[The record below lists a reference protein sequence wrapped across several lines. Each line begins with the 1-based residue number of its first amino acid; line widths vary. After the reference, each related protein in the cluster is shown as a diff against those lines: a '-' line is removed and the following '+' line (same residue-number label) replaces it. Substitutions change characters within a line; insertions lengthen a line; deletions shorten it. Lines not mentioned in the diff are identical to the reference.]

1 MRNNKRCE
9 MFDLTGKVAL
19 VTGAGQ
25 GVGAGI
31 AAALASQGASVAV
44 NDVVA
49 ERAEACAEQL
59 SVDLTGKISSGQFR
73 SDSKESDSQA
83 SQAAPA
89 SNPEASSQASQ
100 AASASSH
107 EATISEAGSPKI
119 IAAPFDVTSLEEV
132 QHGVASVAEQLG
144 PIDILVNN
152 AGNAG
157 ANAFTPTPFAE
168 LSPDQ
173 WQKFIDVNLYG
184 VLNCTKA
191 VISSMQDRRWGRI
204 ITISSGAGQ
213 SGLNIGVSIYG
224 AAKGGSIAFMRHIAI
239 ENAKLGITANS
250 LALGLMDTI
259 DDPSVT
265 EHLARAIPAGR
276 LGSPED
282 IGAACVWLASE
293 EAAWVTNQTINI
305 NGGSLAS

>member
-1 MRNNKRCE
+1 

-49 ERAEACAEQL
+49 ERAEACAERL
-59 SVDLTGKISSGQFR
+59 SADLTGKISSGQFR
-73 SDSKESDSQA
+73 SDSKESDNQA
-83 SQAAPA
+83 SNQQA
-89 SNPEASSQASQ
+89 SNPEASNQTSQATP
-100 AASASSH
+100 ASSL
-107 EATISEAGSPKI
+107 KI

-157 ANAFTPTPFAE
+157 ANTFTPTPFSE

-191 VISSMQDRRWGRI
+191 VISGMQDRRWGRI

>member
-1 MRNNKRCE
+1 

-49 ERAEACAEQL
+49 ERAEVCAKQL
-59 SVDLTGKISSGQFR
+59 SVDLNAEISSGQFR
-73 SDSKESDSQA
+73 SDSKESDNQA
-83 SQAAPA
+83 SNQQA
-89 SNPEASSQASQ
+89 SSPEAN
-100 AASASSH
+100 
-107 EATISEAGSPKI
+107 ISEAGSPKI

-132 QHGVASVAEQLG
+132 QHGVASVADQLG

-157 ANAFTPTPFAE
+157 ANTFTPTPFSE

-191 VISSMQDRRWGRI
+191 VLSGMQDRKWGRI

-265 EHLARAIPAGR
+265 EHLARAIPVGR

-282 IGAACVWLASE
+282 IGAACVLLASE

>member
-1 MRNNKRCE
+1 

-31 AAALASQGASVAV
+31 VAALASRGASVAV

-59 SVDLTGKISSGQFR
+59 TESLNASLTAEISSEQSG
-73 SDSKESDSQA
+73 SNSGESASQTVSQTSQA
-83 SQAAPA
+83 TPA
-89 SNPEASSQASQ
+89 SSPEAN
-100 AASASSH
+100 
-107 EATISEAGSPKI
+107 SPKV
-119 IAAPFDVTSLEEV
+119 IAAPFDVTSREAVDE
-132 QHGVASVAEQLG
+132 GIAFAAEQLG

-157 ANAFTPTPFAE
+157 ANTFTPTPFSE

-191 VISSMQDRRWGRI
+191 VLSGMQDRRWGRI

-239 ENAKLGITANS
+239 ENAKMGITANS

-265 EHLARAIPAGR
+265 EHLARAIPVGR

-305 NGGSLAS
+305 NGGSLPS

>member
-1 MRNNKRCE
+1 M
-9 MFDLTGKVAL
+9 
-19 VTGAGQ
+19 
-25 GVGAGI
+25 GAGI
-31 AAALASQGASVAV
+31 AAALASRGASVAV

-49 ERAEACAEQL
+49 ERAEACAEHLTESLNAGL
-59 SVDLTGKISSGQFR
+59 SAEVSSEQSESSRESAGQTV
-73 SDSKESDSQA
+73 SQQTSSQPSQT

-89 SNPEASSQASQ
+89 S
-100 AASASSH
+100 
-107 EATISEAGSPKI
+107 SPKV
-119 IAAPFDVTSLEEV
+119 IAAPFDVTSREAVEE
-132 QHGVASVAEQLG
+132 GIALAAEQLG

-157 ANAFTPTPFAE
+157 ANTFTPTPFSE

-191 VISSMQDRRWGRI
+191 VLSSMQDRRWGRI

-239 ENAKLGITANS
+239 ENAKMGITANS

-265 EHLARAIPAGR
+265 EHLARAIPVGR

-305 NGGSLAS
+305 NGGSLPS

>member
-1 MRNNKRCE
+1 

-19 VTGAGQ
+19 VTGGGQ

-31 AAALASQGASVAV
+31 AAALASRGASVAV

-49 ERAEACAEQL
+49 ERAEACTEQL
-59 SVDLTGKISSGQFR
+59 T
-73 SDSKESDSQA
+73 ESLNA
-83 SQAAPA
+83 SQAN
-89 SNPEASSQASQ
+89 NP
-100 AASASSH
+100 
-107 EATISEAGSPKI
+107 KV
-119 IAAPFDVTSLEEV
+119 IAAPFDVTSREAVDE
-132 QHGVASVAEQLG
+132 GIARAAEQLG

-157 ANAFTPTPFAE
+157 ANTFTPTPFSE

-191 VISSMQDRRWGRI
+191 VLSGMQDRRWGRI

-239 ENAKLGITANS
+239 ENAKMGITANS

-265 EHLARAIPAGR
+265 EHLARAIPVGR

-305 NGGSLAS
+305 NGGSLPS

>member
-1 MRNNKRCE
+1 

-44 NDVVA
+44 NDVVT
-49 ERAEACAEQL
+49 ERAEACAERL

-73 SDSKESDSQA
+73 SDSKESDNQA
-83 SQAAPA
+83 SNQQA
-89 SNPEASSQASQ
+89 SNPEASNQTSQATP
-100 AASASSH
+100 AS
-107 EATISEAGSPKI
+107 SPKI

-157 ANAFTPTPFAE
+157 ANTFTPTPFSE

-259 DDPSVT
+259 DDPTVT